1 MTLLRFQIQKYEKYQ
16 LGTEEPPQAAQAGP
30 PSAAD
35 ADGAPSAPALNA
47 PVLTFILLLP
57 SIDPILESYFPKLK
71 SKIVKS
77 SESLCLSNIYLLKN
91 KLCEENTFCS
101 CLIFI

>member
-1 MTLLRFQIQKYEKYQ
+1 MKNTNLEWRSHRRLPRRDRRA
-16 LGTEEPPQAAQAGP
+16 LPPRTELPAL
-30 PSAAD
+30 
-35 ADGAPSAPALNA
+35 PALNA
-47 PVLTFILLLP
+47 PVLTFILFLP
-57 SIDPILESYFPKLK
+57 RIDPILESYFPKLK

-91 KLCEENTFCS
+91 KLCEENMFCC